1 MPCWLIKSDP
11 SEYGW
16 AQLAREKRTSW
27 DGIRNYQARNNL
39 QAMDAGDPC
48 LFYHSGKSPGVVGV
62 ARVVRTAYPDPA
74 AGDHR
79 WVAVDVEAVRPLTQP
94 VSLAALK
101 ADRRT
106 SGMALI
112 RQGRLS
118 VCPVT
123 EAEYQAVLDLGEG

>member
-74 AGDHR
+74 AGDHH
-79 WVAVDVEAVRPLTQP
+79 WVAVDVEAVRPLAQP

-106 SGMALI
+106 SRMALI